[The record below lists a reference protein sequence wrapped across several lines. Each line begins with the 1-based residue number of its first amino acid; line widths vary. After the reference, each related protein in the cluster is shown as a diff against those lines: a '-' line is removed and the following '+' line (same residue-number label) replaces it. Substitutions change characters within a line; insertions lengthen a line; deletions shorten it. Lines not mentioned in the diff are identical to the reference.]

1 MSDAKEKKEI
11 SLPRSVGEPGSPEA
25 GLSSAKAVKSA
36 SPAPKLA
43 GDISGAAAAA
53 LGGLLGGNIP
63 NPWRM
68 LVLGER
74 FMAATGLRELS
85 QRLLLFSELSKASMR
100 DRR

>member
-1 MSDAKEKKEI
+1 MI
-11 SLPRSVGEPGSPEA
+11 SLPPSVEETGSPEA

-36 SPAPKLA
+36 SPVRKLA

-68 LVLGER
+68 LVLGVR
-74 FMAATGLRELS
+74 FMADTGLRD
-85 QRLLLFSELSKASMR
+85 QRP
-100 DRR
+100 DN